1 MKKLVW
7 SVPVAVAGAV
17 AVRRS
22 RLARGIWEQAGSR
35 AQEQVGDRWLTVTAN
50 RPPTDVGSEGKLP
63 PPLDELAERI
73 DVRIRPA
80 PGDRGTEVA
89 ARFKESVPVASTSA
103 PARLAGQDP
112 RQELRRALRDAKSLL
127 EAGEVLRPDA
137 PPTTRPT
144 PGGRLVEVFTRRSGG
159 EGVL

>member
-1 MKKLVW
+1 MKKLW
-7 SVPVAVAGAV
+7 WAVPVVAAGAA

-22 RLARGIWEQAGSR
+22 RSAHRSDER
-35 AQEQVGDRWLTVTAN
+35 AGDRWLTVTIN

-80 PGDRGTEVA
+80 PGDRGTELA
-89 ARFKESVPVASTSA
+89 ARFTKPVPAASTSV

-127 EAGEVLRPDA
+127 EAGEVLQPDA

-144 PGGRLVEVFTRRSGG
+144 AGGRLVEVFTRRSGG

>member
-1 MKKLVW
+1 MKKLW
-7 SVPVAVAGAV
+7 WAVPAVAAGAA
-17 AVRRS
+17 AVRR
-22 RLARGIWEQAGSR
+22 ARPGGAADDG
-35 AQEQVGDRWLTVTAN
+35 ADDRWLTVTVN
-50 RPPTDVGSEGKLP
+50 RPVGDVGSEVKPP
-63 PPLDELAERI
+63 PPLDGLADRI
-73 DVRIRPA
+73 DVRITPA
-80 PGDRGTEVA
+80 PGDRGTELA
-89 ARFKESVPVASTSA
+89 ARFKESVAAASTSM

-144 PGGRLVEVFTRRSGG
+144 PGGKLLELFTRRSGG

>member
-1 MKKLVW
+1 MKKLW
-7 SVPVAVAGAV
+7 WAAPAVAAGVV

-22 RLARGIWEQAGSR
+22 RSDQAGRNENR
-35 AQEQVGDRWLTVTAN
+35 AGDRWLTVTVN
-50 RPPTDVGSEGKLP
+50 RAAADVGSEVKPP
-63 PPLDELAERI
+63 PPLDDLADRI
-73 DVRIRPA
+73 DVRITPA
-80 PGDRGTEVA
+80 PGDRGTELA
-89 ARFKESVPVASTSA
+89 ARFKEPVPAASTSM

-137 PPTTRPT
+137 PPTSHPT
-144 PGGRLVEVFTRRSGG
+144 PGGKLMELFTRRAGE

>member
-1 MKKLVW
+1 MRKLW
-7 SVPVAVAGAV
+7 WAVPVAAVGAA

-22 RLARGIWEQAGSR
+22 RPTHR
-35 AQEQVGDRWLTVTAN
+35 ADERAGDRWLTVTVN

-80 PGDRGTEVA
+80 PGDRGTELA
-89 ARFKESVPVASTSA
+89 ARFKEPVSAASSSV

>member
-1 MKKLVW
+1 MKKLW
-7 SVPVAVAGAV
+7 WTVPVAAAGAA

-22 RLARGIWEQAGSR
+22 RQAHR
-35 AQEQVGDRWLTVTAN
+35 ADGRAGDRWLTVTIN
-50 RPPTDVGSEGKLP
+50 RSAADVGSEGKLP
-63 PPLDELAERI
+63 PPLDDLAERI
-73 DVRIRPA
+73 DVRVRPA
-80 PGDRGTEVA
+80 PGDRGTELA
-89 ARFKESVPVASTSA
+89 ARFKEPVPAASASL

-112 RQELRRALRDAKSLL
+112 RQELRRALRDAKALL

-144 PGGRLVEVFTRRSGG
+144 PGGKLIELFTRRSGE

>member
-1 MKKLVW
+1 MKKLW
-7 SVPVAVAGAV
+7 WAVPVVAAGAA

-22 RLARGIWEQAGSR
+22 RSSRGTDER
-35 AQEQVGDRWLTVTAN
+35 AGDRWLTVTVN
-50 RPPTDVGSEGKLP
+50 RSPADVGTDGKLP
-63 PPLDELAERI
+63 SPLDDLAERI

-80 PGDRGTEVA
+80 PGDRGTELA
-89 ARFKESVPVASTSA
+89 ARFKEPVPTVSTSA

-112 RQELRRALRDAKSLL
+112 RQELRRALRDAKALL

-137 PPTTRPT
+137 PPTSRPT
-144 PGGRLVEVFTRRSGG
+144 PGGRLIEVFTRRSGG

>member
-1 MKKLVW
+1 MRKVW
-7 SVPVAVAGAV
+7 WVVPVAVAGAA
-17 AVRRS
+17 AVRR
-22 RLARGIWEQAGSR
+22 ARPAHEGGER
-35 AQEQVGDRWLTVTAN
+35 AGDRWLTVTVN
-50 RPPTDVGSEGKLP
+50 RAPADVGSEGKP
-63 PPLDELAERI
+63 PAPLDELADRI

-80 PGDRGTEVA
+80 PGDRGTELG
-89 ARFKESVPVASTSA
+89 ARFREPVPAESTSV
-103 PARLAGQDP
+103 PARLAGRDP

-144 PGGRLVEVFTRRSGG
+144 PGGKLVELFTRRSGG

>member
-1 MKKLVW
+1 MKKLW
-7 SVPVAVAGAV
+7 WTVPVAAAGAA

-22 RLARGIWEQAGSR
+22 RQAHR
-35 AQEQVGDRWLTVTAN
+35 ADGRAGDRWLTVTIN
-50 RPPTDVGSEGKLP
+50 RSAADVGSEGKLP
-63 PPLDELAERI
+63 PPLDDLAERI
-73 DVRIRPA
+73 DVRVRPA
-80 PGDRGTEVA
+80 PGDRGTELA
-89 ARFKESVPVASTSA
+89 ARFKEPVSAASASL

-112 RQELRRALRDAKSLL
+112 RQELRRALRDAKALL

-144 PGGRLVEVFTRRSGG
+144 PGGKLIELFTRRSGE

>member
-1 MKKLVW
+1 MQKVW
-7 SVPVAVAGAV
+7 WAVPVAVAGAA
-17 AVRRS
+17 AVRR
-22 RLARGIWEQAGSR
+22 ARPARRDGER
-35 AQEQVGDRWLTVTAN
+35 AGDRWLTVTVN
-50 RPPTDVGSEGKLP
+50 RAPTDVGSDGKPP
-63 PPLDELAERI
+63 PPLDGLADRI

-80 PGDRGTEVA
+80 PGDRGTELG
-89 ARFKESVPVASTSA
+89 ARFKEPVPAESTSVPS
-103 PARLAGQDP
+103 RLAGQDP

-144 PGGRLVEVFTRRSGG
+144 PGGKLVELFTRRSGG

>member
-1 MKKLVW
+1 MKKLWWV
-7 SVPVAVAGAV
+7 VPVMAAGAA

-22 RLARGIWEQAGSR
+22 RPSQR
-35 AQEQVGDRWLTVTAN
+35 ADERAGDRWLTVTVN
-50 RPPTDVGSEGKLP
+50 RPPADVGSEGKPP
-63 PPLDELAERI
+63 PPLDDLAERI
-73 DVRIRPA
+73 DVQIRPA
-80 PGDRGTEVA
+80 PGDRGTELA
-89 ARFKESVPVASTSA
+89 ARFKEPVPAVSTSV

-112 RQELRRALRDAKSLL
+112 RQELRRALRDAKALL

-144 PGGRLVEVFTRRSGG
+144 PGGKLVEVLTRRSGG

>member
-1 MKKLVW
+1 MKKLW
-7 SVPVAVAGAV
+7 WAVPVVAAGV
-17 AVRRS
+17 TAVRRS
-22 RLARGIWEQAGSR
+22 RPVHRTEDQAH
-35 AQEQVGDRWLTVTAN
+35 DRWLTVTIN

-63 PPLDELAERI
+63 APLDELAERI
-73 DVRIRPA
+73 DARIRPA
-80 PGDRGTEVA
+80 PGDRGTELA
-89 ARFKESVPVASTSA
+89 ARFREPVPPASASV

-112 RQELRRALRDAKSLL
+112 RQELRRALRDAKALL

-144 PGGRLVEVFTRRSGG
+144 PGGKLVEVFTRRSGG

>member
-1 MKKLVW
+1 MRKLW
-7 SVPVAVAGAV
+7 WAVPVAFAGV
-17 AVRRS
+17 TAVRRS
-22 RLARGIWEQAGSR
+22 RTGEWRQ
-35 AQEQVGDRWLTVTAN
+35 DRWLTVTVN
-50 RPPTDVGSEGKLP
+50 RPPMDVGSEGMLP
-63 PPLDELAERI
+63 PPLDGLAERI

-80 PGDRGTEVA
+80 PGDRGTELAV
-89 ARFKESVPVASTSA
+89 RFKEPVSAASASV
-103 PARLAGQDP
+103 PARLTGQDP

>member
-1 MKKLVW
+1 MRKLW
-7 SVPVAVAGAV
+7 WAVPVVAAGAA

-22 RLARGIWEQAGSR
+22 RPSQGAGER
-35 AQEQVGDRWLTVTAN
+35 AGDRWLTVTVN
-50 RPPTDVGSEGKLP
+50 RPPMDVGSAGKPP
-63 PPLDELAERI
+63 PPLDDLAERI
-73 DVRIRPA
+73 DVQIRPA
-80 PGDRGTEVA
+80 PGDRGTELA
-89 ARFKESVPVASTSA
+89 ARFKEPVPAASTSV

-144 PGGRLVEVFTRRSGG
+144 PGGKLVELFTRRSGG

>member
-1 MKKLVW
+1 MKKLW
-7 SVPVAVAGAV
+7 WAVPVAVVGAA

-22 RLARGIWEQAGSR
+22 RPVHRAGER
-35 AQEQVGDRWLTVTAN
+35 TGDGWLTVTVN
-50 RPPTDVGSEGKLP
+50 RPPTDVGSEGKPP
-63 PPLDELAERI
+63 PPLNGLAERI
-73 DVRIRPA
+73 DVQIRPA
-80 PGDRGTEVA
+80 PGDRGTELA
-89 ARFKESVPVASTSA
+89 ARFREPVPDASTSA

-112 RQELRRALRDAKSLL
+112 RQELRRALRDAKALL

-144 PGGRLVEVFTRRSGG
+144 MGGKLVEVFTRRSGG

>member
-1 MKKLVW
+1 MKKLW
-7 SVPVAVAGAV
+7 WAVPVAVAGAA

-22 RLARGIWEQAGSR
+22 RSAHR
-35 AQEQVGDRWLTVTAN
+35 ADERAGDRWLTVTVN
-50 RPPTDVGSEGKLP
+50 RPPTDVGSEGKPP
-63 PPLDELAERI
+63 PPLDDLAERI

-80 PGDRGTEVA
+80 PGDRGTELA
-89 ARFKESVPVASTSA
+89 ARFKEPVPAASTSV
-103 PARLAGQDP
+103 PSRLAGQDP

-137 PPTTRPT
+137 PPTTRST
-144 PGGRLVEVFTRRSGG
+144 PGGKLVEVFTRRSGG

>member
-1 MKKLVW
+1 MRKLW
-7 SVPVAVAGAV
+7 WAVPVAAVGAA

-22 RLARGIWEQAGSR
+22 RSSHR
-35 AQEQVGDRWLTVTAN
+35 ADERAGDRWLTVTVN

-80 PGDRGTEVA
+80 PGDRGTELA
-89 ARFKESVPVASTSA
+89 ARFKEPVPAASASV

-137 PPTTRPT
+137 PPTTRST
-144 PGGRLVEVFTRRSGG
+144 PGGKLVELFTRRSGG
-159 EGVL
+159 EGTL